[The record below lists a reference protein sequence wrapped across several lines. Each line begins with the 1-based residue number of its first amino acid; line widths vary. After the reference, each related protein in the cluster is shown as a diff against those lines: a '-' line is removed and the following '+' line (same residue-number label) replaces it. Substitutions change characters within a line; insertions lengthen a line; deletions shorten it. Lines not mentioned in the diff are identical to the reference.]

1 MLTETVT
8 QTKHCKEVVFSI
20 ESRPAT
26 VMRYNGALQIMLIL
40 FIFHFITGFPPF
52 LVWLP
57 SYRLLGVVRSWV
69 HACVLSLVWL
79 SATPRTVCSPLGSSV
94 HGISQTGTLEW
105 VAISF
110 SRGFF
115 WPRDLTWVSCIGR
128 RILYHWASWI
138 MVLFPLSKN
147 FKDQSTV

>member
-20 ESRPAT
+20 ESRPAA

-40 FIFHFITGFPPF
+40 FVFHFITWFPPF

-57 SYRLLGVVRSWV
+57 SYRLLEVVRSWV

-94 HGISQTGTLEW
+94 HGISQTRTRVGCHFLLQGIFLTERSNLSLLHWQENSLPLSLLDNG
-105 VAISF
+105 SF
-110 SRGFF
+110 SLIKKF
-115 WPRDLTWVSCIGR
+115 
-128 RILYHWASWI
+128 
-138 MVLFPLSKN
+138 
-147 FKDQSTV
+147 